1 MASNAANV
9 ALILLNLGLIRF
21 LDTGDYGA
29 VAALLGVNLVGTVPG
44 LALQVVLARR
54 TATAPTD
61 RNLRGALWTVLL
73 VWSGVV
79 ALAVGLLTVALSPV
93 LTALLHLDSTAPML
107 WLAASL
113 VPFVLVSAVQGLLQ
127 GAERFAALSVSLG
140 LVGVGKLVGG
150 LGGVPWGVSGV
161 LAGTAVA
168 ALLATAAS
176 VGLLVGDL
184 RRPRHGVAGD
194 GVLTELRG
202 ATSGVFGLFAL
213 QNLDVVLARH
223 LLPAQLS
230 GVYAAGSLTAKGV
243 FWLLHVVAVV
253 VFPRLSD
260 PDQRRHLLRR
270 AFWLVSA
277 GLVVAALAA
286 TAGGPTV
293 LPFVFGPDYH
303 TLGLVAGVFALV
315 GGLVAL
321 AELLL
326 YANLAVRGHRIS
338 WGLWVAMAGFVG
350 LVYAVGHRTG
360 AGIAW
365 LDALCL
371 TMLVGF
377 GVLVERPGLPRTTSP
392 RRVDAPET

>member
-286 TAGGPTV
+286 TAGGP
-293 LPFVFGPDYH
+293 PDSSRRSS
-303 TLGLVAGVFALV
+303 GRRCCRSSSA
-315 GGLVAL
+315 
-321 AELLL
+321 
-326 YANLAVRGHRIS
+326 
-338 WGLWVAMAGFVG
+338 
-350 LVYAVGHRTG
+350 
-360 AGIAW
+360 
-365 LDALCL
+365 
-371 TMLVGF
+371 
-377 GVLVERPGLPRTTSP
+377 RTTTLWAWWPGFSHWWVGWSRWPNCCSTRTWRCAGTGSP
-392 RRVDAPET
+392 GACGWPWRDSSDWCTRSDTARWPVSPGWTRCV